1 MQQGTINAL
10 QSTSKVTVRNK
21 RVEKRLQ
28 NGDAEDVGEHSR
40 DSINSGRSSTESN
53 VTHDGR
59 DSVSSTMSGNAGRES
74 SVSTSST
81 GSTFQK
87 YRYVSPVRKT
97 TSDAIAGARFS
108 VAKYFPGKSGATK
121 KWSKTAVKRR
131 GSTAQVDDSN
141 CDGIVDI
148 DAD

>member
-1 MQQGTINAL
+1 MKTKLAD
-10 QSTSKVTVRNK
+10 
-21 RVEKRLQ
+21 
-28 NGDAEDVGEHSR
+28 GDADYEVEHGR
-40 DSINSGRSSTESN
+40 DSESMNCGRSSTESDA
-53 VTHDGR
+53 TQDGR
-59 DSVSSTMSGNAGRES
+59 ESVSSTISGNGGRES
-74 SVSTSST
+74 NVSTAST

-108 VAKYFPGKSGATK
+108 VAKYFPGKSGATE

-131 GSTAQVDDSN
+131 ANSNQSDSSN
-141 CDGIVDI
+141 DSENGIVDI